1 MRDAKREYYTNE
13 INNSAGDMSK
23 MWKTL
28 KELLLKKGQFKY
40 VSINIK
46 E

>member
-1 MRDAKREYYTNE
+1 MIRDAKREYYTNE

-23 MWKTL
+23 MWK
-28 KELLLKKGQFKY
+28 KNYCLKKGQFKY